1 MIKLT
6 HVKKSILLFILSN
19 LATTPE
25 IYAGD
30 TPSVEGTKIYF
41 VNIQDGDV
49 VKNNLMND
57 KSDILVFGIGVFIF
71 IAFLQIKFILFMN
84 KS

>member
-19 LATTPE
+19 LATTSE

-49 VKNNLMND
+49 V
-57 KSDILVFGIGVFIF
+57 
-71 IAFLQIKFILFMN
+71 
-84 KS
+84 